1 MSSTRMFTSPL
12 FLGFDHLEQMLERAA
27 KSPADGY
34 PPYNIEQTHPT
45 GLRITL
51 AVAGFTMGD
60 LQITQ
65 EDNQLVV
72 RGRQADDPQGRVYL
86 HRGIAARQFQRAF
99 VMSLRPAACR
109 VLVHRGLRFDIG
121 AAGPLGDMAVNTTL
135 KDFQAEDGLEQDLTQ
150 DDVDIRKLTQ
160 AQLMQLGMSQLAY
173 VKPVWMDGETAFAIF
188 AADGSPM
195 AVAADCDLAVAA
207 IVQHEM
213 VPALVH

>member
-51 AVAGFTMGD
+51 AVAGFTMSD

-72 RGRQADDPQGRVYL
+72 RGRQADDTQGQRGGGALEHRGAGGGDRGQGRL
-86 HRGIAARQFQRAF
+86 ARQRAAAHR
-99 VMSLRPAACR
+99 SRAPAA
-109 VLVHRGLRFDIG
+109 
-121 AAGPLGDMAVNTTL
+121 
-135 KDFQAEDGLEQDLTQ
+135 
-150 DDVDIRKLTQ
+150 
-160 AQLMQLGMSQLAY
+160 
-173 VKPVWMDGETAFAIF
+173 
-188 AADGSPM
+188 
-195 AVAADCDLAVAA
+195 
-207 IVQHEM
+207 
-213 VPALVH
+213 